1 MARLRKYSGIRSKH
15 KNLIFDKN
23 MAEQEE
29 RQSSNIDD
37 QVFIWQNRLTSLP
50 HGTHGKSVTGSL
62 NTQT

>member
-1 MARLRKYSGIRSKH
+1 
-15 KNLIFDKN
+15 

-37 QVFIWQNRLTSLP
+37 QVFIWQNRLASLP